1 MTGEIRNKTTLI
13 FTQTEHQHSEDW
25 INKMTEEQRKAAL
38 EALNVMEAN
47 EYWRRGDFSENI
59 ATIREALQAPPVP
72 VIEGLEEAIER
83 GSNPQM
89 TGNEALDLFERGDF
103 AKIIKAAHAYAEV
116 QKGEQNGHDQS

>member
-1 MTGEIRNKTTLI
+1 
-13 FTQTEHQHSEDW
+13 
-25 INKMTEEQRKAAL
+25 MTEEQRQAAL
-38 EALNVMEAN
+38 EALD
-47 EYWRRGDFSENI
+47 RIEND
-59 ATIREALQAPPVP
+59 ALSCRDGYGETRKDAETIRSALQAPQVP
-72 VIEGLEEAIER
+72 VIEGLDDAIER

>member
-1 MTGEIRNKTTLI
+1 
-13 FTQTEHQHSEDW
+13 
-25 INKMTEEQRKAAL
+25 MTEEQRKAAL

-103 AKIIKAAHAYAEV
+103 AKIIKAAHAYSKL